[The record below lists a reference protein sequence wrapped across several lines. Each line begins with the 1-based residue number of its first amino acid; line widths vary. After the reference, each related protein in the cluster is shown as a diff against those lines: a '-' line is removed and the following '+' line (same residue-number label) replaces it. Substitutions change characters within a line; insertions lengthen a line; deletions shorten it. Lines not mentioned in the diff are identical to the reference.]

1 MSNDSSPDDHLD
13 LEELVRSGQISS
25 LFSPIVD
32 VITGDDA
39 GYRVSHRAGEDGEPI
54 DAETL
59 RRAIRASDMVGDIDS
74 SIRDQTLRDVEA
86 AGLPGHTRLFVNSE
100 PESLVTL
107 EDRTDAESSVV
118 LQLDPS
124 RIAAQPG
131 TVLRSV
137 RSARQ
142 LGWSIGISGVGLDL
156 ASTAYLPLIN
166 PAVVSLHPGVLR
178 IDDTAHL
185 AKLNALLRAHVE
197 RTGAVVV
204 AEGTDDEADL
214 ILVRA
219 LGARFATGE
228 LYASPTAHPKAISVP
243 PEDALSGHYTRN
255 KQIQGTPYS
264 IAQGLE
270 SDPLVVD
277 YDFMIEHAVQ
287 LLKRAVEVGASA
299 LVVGVFGE
307 EEQLPARVKEAYHEV
322 GRTAGLAAVLSG
334 GFDESPVPNVR
345 SGPVDHSDAL
355 RDEYA
360 VIVVG
365 PDWSSMVSAHRR
377 NELGADGR
385 REFDLFITTERYAS
399 VDAARSVLSRIRL
412 QSRRG

>member
-1 MSNDSSPDDHLD
+1 MTHDANAIGGPD
-13 LEELVRSGQISS
+13 LEELVRSGGVRS
-25 LFSPIVD
+25 LFSPVVD
-32 VITGDDA
+32 VITGMDA
-39 GYRVSHRAGEDGEPI
+39 GYRVRHSADTDATPI
-54 DAETL
+54 SPQDL
-59 RRAIRASDMVGDIDS
+59 RRAVRDSHMVGDIDS
-74 SIRDQTLRDVEA
+74 SIREQTLRDAEA
-86 AGLPGHTRLFVNSE
+86 AGLESHTRLFVNAE

-107 EDRTDAESSVV
+107 EDRTDRDARII
-118 LQLDPS
+118 LQLDPLS
-124 RIAAQPG
+124 IAAQPG
-131 TVLRSV
+131 SVLRSV

-142 LGWSIGISGVGLDL
+142 LGWSMGISGVGLDL
-156 ASTAYLPLIN
+156 ATTAYLPLVN
-166 PAVVSLHPGVLR
+166 PAVVALHPGVLK
-178 IDDTAHL
+178 IEDKEHL
-185 AKLNALLRAHVE
+185 AKLNMLLRAHVE

-204 AEGTDDEADL
+204 AEGVDSEDDL
-214 ILVRA
+214 IMVNA

-228 LYASPTAHPKAISVP
+228 LYAEPTEKPNPVTIP

-264 IAQGLE
+264 IALGLQT
-270 SDPLVVD
+270 DPLVVD
-277 YDFMIEHAVQ
+277 YDFMIEHMVQ
-287 LLKRAVEVGASA
+287 LLQRASSAGSSA

-307 EEQLPARVKEAYHEV
+307 EEKLPDKVEQVYRSV

-334 GFDESPVPNVR
+334 GFEESPMPSVR

-377 NELGADGR
+377 NELGSDGR
-385 REFDLFITTERYAS
+385 REFDLFITTERYTS

-412 QSRRG
+412 QKR